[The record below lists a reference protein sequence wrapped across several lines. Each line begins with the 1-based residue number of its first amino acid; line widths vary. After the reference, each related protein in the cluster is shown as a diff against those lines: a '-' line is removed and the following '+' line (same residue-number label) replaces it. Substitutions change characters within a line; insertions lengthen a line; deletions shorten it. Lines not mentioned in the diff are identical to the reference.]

1 MIDDYKA
8 IIDIGTSKIAVI
20 VGEYNAQTK
29 ELNILGF
36 GKSKS
41 DGIKNGVVVDIEK
54 TSVAIKNA
62 VEEAET

>member
-41 DGIKNGVVVDIEK
+41 DGIKNGVVVDIEIGRA
-54 TSVAIKNA
+54 SCRERVYHP
-62 VEEAET
+62 V